1 MDETDA
7 LLEELSETKE
17 PRKLRRVI
25 GKLNDLDASR
35 VVEPLIKELDTV
47 RGFLDD
53 PKLWKISDEIYE
65 WERVMESICEALG
78 ELKDEKAVLP
88 LIELIESYDR
98 KWTIYAILSL
108 GEIGDKKAVPALIM
122 VLENEKKS
130 KVVREYSAKVL
141 GRLAT
146 RNSIEAL
153 FRLIQNED
161 GENREIAVSSLYRN
175 IKYGSEFY
183 KILLGINNDVERVS
197 TQSKY
202 LQELIDRDAGFHSDG
217 SIPFSENPTKR
228 LESEREIFFDSNS
241 GDYYYIDDDGEEI
254 ECDNLGRSLYEVYL
268 PSHFKGWN
276 PVTKNYFDKLNKDWA
291 SHPKF
296 KELGNCFESILM
308 RAFKDHGLPK
318 LSINKNRPNTQGG
331 SYLYKRFVRV
341 YPNGFKPNGI
351 QVFIE
356 SFCEETQMDS
366 NRRDPSDE
374 MYNNIGFPIP
384 KNSMG
389 VFVGM
394 SAILYFENGEKWGI
408 EDSINDFDIAKEFFY
423 EIEEKMEEAKAWA
436 AEFTESEKDFVTV
449 QDERVQR
456 IRIKLPN
463 LSLDSNNWEDCKIN
477 EALTALASI
486 FGELFAE
493 YSIE

>member
-1 MDETDA
+1 MDETDT
-7 LLEELSETKE
+7 LLEKLAEEEE
-17 PRKLRRVI
+17 PRRLRRI
-25 GKLNDLDASR
+25 IRKLNDLDASR
-35 VVEPLIKELDTV
+35 VVEPIIEELDTV
-47 RGFLDD
+47 RSLLDD
-53 PKLWKISDEIYE
+53 PKFYEISDEINE

-78 ELKDEKAVLP
+78 KLRDEKAVDP

-98 KWTIYAILSL
+98 KWTAYAILAL
-108 GEIGDKKAVPALIM
+108 GKIGDERAILPLIR
-122 VLENEKKS
+122 VLENVEKS
-130 KVVREYSAKVL
+130 DIMREYSARTL
-141 GRLAT
+141 GSMRT
-146 RNSIEAL
+146 RTSIEAL
-153 FRLIQNED
+153 IRLIQSED
-161 GENREIAVSSLYRN
+161 EEYRNVAVSSLYRN
-175 IKYGSEFY
+175 IAHGDDSYN
-183 KILLGINNDVERVS
+183 ILLTINNDVERAS
-197 TQSKY
+197 TQSRF

-217 SIPFSENPTKR
+217 SVPFSENPTKR
-228 LESEREIFFDSNS
+228 PESEREVFYDSSS
-241 GDYYYIDDDGEEI
+241 GEYYYIDDDGEEI
-254 ECDNLGRSLYEVYL
+254 ECDNLGRDLYEVYL

-308 RAFKDHGLPK
+308 RAFKGHGLPK

-331 SYLYKRFVRV
+331 TYLYKRFVRI

-423 EIEEKMEEAKAWA
+423 EIEEKMDEAKAWA